1 MTKGEQSVKGKHITF
16 GKGILLNGINT
27 YTKRRINFKLYYFY
41 GEKIY
46 SRPYMAI
53 ERFLP
58 NHYCVHQYEYCG
70 DNWIRVTITDGV
82 PQYEGHENA
91 THEGEGQPQD
101 VRSVTNITPN
111 ILTLNEGDDITY
123 GEWQSFYSGLE
134 FNHHGNGKVLSKDMT
149 WEGHPNHS

>member
-1 MTKGEQSVKGKHITF
+1 MDTTRKTWGNPRFEVQQFIPQEYCEYCFQFSIVMHCVIDSSRTGTYEP
-16 GKGILLNGINT
+16 GYNT
-27 YTKRRINFKLYYFY
+27 GY
-41 GEKIY
+41 G
-46 SRPYMAI
+46 
-53 ERFLP
+53 
-58 NHYCVHQYEYCG
+58 HYHQYEYCG
-70 DNWIRVTITDGV
+70 DNWIKVTITDGV
-82 PQYEGHENA
+82 PHYDGYENA
-91 THEGEGQPQD
+91 THEGEGAPQD